1 MRTLVIWLLLVT
13 VNAAHAAGTATDIE
27 GSVQQ
32 FCVSCHGPDGVS
44 RYADVPNISGLP
56 EVVIANAL
64 YDYRGHTRP
73 CRVSS
78 CAADDACPSATMC
91 DISDKMSDELI
102 AAYAAYYAARPFAA
116 AANEFDAA
124 MAAEGRKIHMAR
136 CESCHSR
143 GGSDPADEASLLRG
157 QNKAYLANAVA
168 DYVKGRRLPEDSMTK
183 SMTDLDEREVAALVE
198 FYASPAD

>member
-1 MRTLVIWLLLVT
+1 MRTFVYGLLLVIAS
-13 VNAAHAAGTATDIE
+13 AAYAAETETDIE
-27 GSVQQ
+27 SSVQQ

-44 RYADVPNISGLP
+44 RWADVPNISGLP

-73 CRVSS
+73 CRTSS

-91 DISDKMSDELI
+91 DIADKMSDELI
-102 AAYAAYYAARPFAA
+102 ALYAAYYAARPFAA
-116 AANEFDAA
+116 AANEFDPA
-124 MAAEGRKIHMAR
+124 MAAKGRELHMER

-143 GGSDPADEASLLRG
+143 GGSDPADEASILRG
-157 QNKAYLANAVA
+157 QNKAYIANAMA
-168 DYVKGRRLPEDSMTK
+168 DYVHGRRMPEDGMMQVK
-183 SMTDLDEREVAALVE
+183 KDLDEDQVAALVE